1 MAEAV
6 ASDGVPP
13 PYLTLTWSDPEST
26 ATGYLVLDRLV
37 TGTATGGT
45 RMRPGCT
52 LEEVKDLAR
61 EMTLKAA
68 AFGLPVGGGKG
79 GIDYPADAPDAD
91 DVRLRFVQ
99 AVRPYLDRTW
109 VTAGDLGTPQST
121 IDAVFERA
129 GLGPSSLR
137 AGIEQAPDPEVVRK
151 RVAVASAEEADGL
164 VMPALIGGYG
174 VAEAALAGLENSGL
188 APEESRA
195 VVQGFGAMGGSTAL
209 YLHRAGVRVVGIAD
223 MRGLLVNTERGLD
236 VPTLLAARS
245 GDGVVDRSALR
256 SDDREVSGEEWL
268 DLDTEVLVPAAMGY
282 VITPENCASVR
293 ARLIVEAA
301 NVPTTPEAEAALAER
316 GVVVIPDFIANT
328 GAAAWAWWVVFGL
341 VDGPDS
347 SMARLSAQMRPL
359 VGRLMRAWNESGV
372 RPRETAREYAAQES
386 ERMTAEYGGPIA
398 KAALFDAGATEGA
411 RVSE

>member
-1 MAEAV
+1 GSLASAMFADAQHSWSFPGRSSRRVRPAASATICLFPLQFPRRSRMAEAV

-151 RVAVASAEEADGL
+151 RVAVASAEE
-164 VMPALIGGYG
+164 
-174 VAEAALAGLENSGL
+174 
-188 APEESRA
+188 
-195 VVQGFGAMGGSTAL
+195 
-209 YLHRAGVRVVGIAD
+209 
-223 MRGLLVNTERGLD
+223 
-236 VPTLLAARS
+236 
-245 GDGVVDRSALR
+245 
-256 SDDREVSGEEWL
+256 
-268 DLDTEVLVPAAMGY
+268 
-282 VITPENCASVR
+282 
-293 ARLIVEAA
+293 
-301 NVPTTPEAEAALAER
+301 
-316 GVVVIPDFIANT
+316 
-328 GAAAWAWWVVFGL
+328 
-341 VDGPDS
+341 
-347 SMARLSAQMRPL
+347 
-359 VGRLMRAWNESGV
+359 
-372 RPRETAREYAAQES
+372 
-386 ERMTAEYGGPIA
+386 
-398 KAALFDAGATEGA
+398 
-411 RVSE
+411 